1 MTRTRTIFLGDNIY
15 EKGMPSK
22 NNANRAFAEFQ
33 LNTQSGAAKDF
44 KGQTIFIPGNHDWYS
59 GLKGLKRQ
67 EKYIEDILGKNSFLP
82 ENGCPIEKVDISDEV
97 TLIVVDSEWYI
108 TDWNKHPT
116 INDECEIKTRV
127 KFFDE
132 LEGLIKND

>member
-1 MTRTRTIFLGDNIY
+1 
-15 EKGMPSK
+15 MPSK

-67 EKYIEDILGKNSFLP
+67 EKYIEDSKNNRDNILS
-82 ENGCPIEKVDISDEV
+82 EKTNLISNNEEEIIATWQKGLVDFKE
-97 TLIVVDSEWYI
+97 
-108 TDWNKHPT
+108 
-116 INDECEIKTRV
+116 TR
-127 KFFDE
+127 E
-132 LEGLIKND
+132 QYLLY